1 MLIVMDRDLSDPAIP
16 FTMWPNWQEF
26 LQRPASAV
34 TDHPWSN
41 RGAGCE
47 PLAANTGD
55 VEDETER
62 SADKGKEKAIDV
74 STPVDSPLQPSVV
87 EDVRGRWT
95 GRGRWV
101 QSRPCSQPRT
111 MKTRGKSVARV
122 NSDQEADKLI
132 TVARPSNAKYDLH
145 NPSAEY
151 LTVVDSARCDRCI
164 RQALPCG
171 VKEDGRA
178 CYQCMH
184 TKHAC
189 SHVISKHGRSCS
201 VSRPPPTKTCR
212 RQSPS
217 PGPSKLQPP
226 RTNAPWV
233 SRKRK
238 ARSTSV
244 APQQSKSGRKSK

>member
-1 MLIVMDRDLSDPAIP
+1 MLIVMDRNLSNLAIP

-41 RGAGCE
+41 RSAACE
-47 PLAANTGD
+47 PLATNTGD
-55 VEDETER
+55 IEDETEW

-74 STPVDSPLQPSVV
+74 STLVDGPLQLSVV
-87 EDVRGRWT
+87 GDVRGRQT
-95 GRGRWV
+95 ERGRQV
-101 QSRPCSQPRT
+101 QSRPRSQPRM

-122 NSDQEADKLI
+122 NSDQEADKSI

-145 NPSAEY
+145 NPSVEY
-151 LTVVDSARCDRCI
+151 STVVDSARCDCCI
-164 RQALPCG
+164 RRALPCG
-171 VKEDGRA
+171 VKEDGCA

-189 SHVISKHGRSCS
+189 SHVISKCSRSCS
-201 VSRPPPTKTCR
+201 VSRPPPTKTR
-212 RQSPS
+212 RCQSPS

-226 RTNAPWV
+226 RTNVPRV
-233 SRKRK
+233 SCKQK
-238 ARSTSV
+238 AHSTSV
-244 APQQSKSGRKSK
+244 APQQSKSGCKSK